1 MYIDEIVHLYQTNPN
16 AFESLGVNLDYY
28 LDILPKDIREEVKS
42 SLENESVKK
51 SDNDLEYFIVNQINN
66 AIKNMELNPSRL
78 EKLDENEI
86 SDDIKARVQSAF
98 EMKDLIIER
107 EARGGYSA
115 KSIGEMDFFI
125 YKSDDYK
132 NMQLAIGENKVWGKF
147 EKQLNQLLG
156 YANKNIDFGF
166 TVVINKNTTYQEI
179 KDSQKRILEEFN
191 VNR

>member
-1 MYIDEIVHLYQTNPN
+1 
-16 AFESLGVNLDYY
+16 
-28 LDILPKDIREEVKS
+28 
-42 SLENESVKK
+42 
-51 SDNDLEYFIVNQINN
+51 
-66 AIKNMELNPSRL
+66 MELNPSRL

-132 NMQLAIGENKVWGKF
+132 NMQLAIGEN
-147 EKQLNQLLG
+147 
-156 YANKNIDFGF
+156 
-166 TVVINKNTTYQEI
+166 
-179 KDSQKRILEEFN
+179 
-191 VNR
+191 